1 MLLLGIILKDHGS
14 FKNAFA
20 YLHYLK
26 NRKYLAIIEN
36 YAQQGVEALRANT
49 PKDSGLT
56 ANSWTYRIEHGLRTT
71 DIVWENSNVTKTGQC
86 IAIMLQYGH
95 GTGTGGYVRGQD
107 YINPA
112 LRPVFD
118 DIISGIEQAVKSL

>member
-1 MLLLGIILKDHGS
+1 MGIVLKDHGS

-20 YLHYLK
+20 FLHYLK
-26 NRKYLAIIEN
+26 NRKYLDLIDI

-49 PKDSGLT
+49 PKDTGLT
-56 ANSWTYRIEHGLRTT
+56 ANSWSYRIVHGSKTT
-71 DIVWENSNVTKTGQC
+71 EIVWENSNRTKTGQT

-95 GTGTGGYVRGQD
+95 GTGTGGYVQGRD

-112 LRPVFD
+112 LEPVFA
-118 DIISGIEQAVKSL
+118 DILSSIEKVVKSL

>member
-1 MLLLGIILKDHGS
+1 MGIVLKDHGS

-26 NRKYLAIIEN
+26 NRKYLDLIDI

-49 PKDSGLT
+49 PKDTGLT
-56 ANSWTYRIEHGLRTT
+56 ANSWSYRIVHGLKTT
-71 DIVWENSNVTKTGQC
+71 EIIWENSNRTKTGQT

-95 GTGTGGYVRGQD
+95 GTGTGGYVQGRD

-112 LRPVFD
+112 LEPVFA
-118 DIISGIEQAVKSL
+118 DILSSVEKVVKSL